1 MPETCRVFFDQIKFG
16 KFVLLVGFII
26 KKFVTMH
33 GHMNVKFFYVILRN
47 VIPVVRVKL
56 IYVESSQ

>member
-1 MPETCRVFFDQIKFG
+1 MDGWTADDERYFG
-16 KFVLLVGFII
+16 HCLKVKYSHGGPRA
-26 KKFVTMH
+26 VTFST
-33 GHMNVKFFYVILRN
+33 VTATVILRN